1 MDIRNI
7 PYDAIVL
14 RFFETG
20 RLDGR
25 LEGRVHCKTC
35 PYAILAQAVQ
45 GRYEIQC
52 GPDRYES
59 LAQGEAFLV
68 QALQPLR
75 IVHHGDPREG
85 GRMRARWIHIQFT
98 LFDTIDILSMLEMPL
113 RLPAKQCEPFA
124 EIMSALSRIQECPPF
139 VRLARKQELAF
150 RTLTLLCELAPLRAG
165 VGDLLMQR
173 HRLQPAI
180 SHMREHMAD
189 KLTVTKLARLA
200 HLSVPHFHALFR
212 KCLRNSPMQHLKHL
226 RLEKA
231 ARLLTGSDTQ
241 LADIA
246 EATGFCNEFH
256 LSREFRRVF
265 GKPPGRWRAD
275 PDRAL
280 P

>member
-75 IVHHGDPREG
+75 IVHHGDPREH
-85 GRMRARWIHIQFT
+85 AR
-98 LFDTIDILSMLEMPL
+98 LEG
-113 RLPAKQCEPFA
+113 
-124 EIMSALSRIQECPPF
+124 S
-139 VRLARKQELAF
+139 V
-150 RTLTLLCELAPLRAG
+150 G
-165 VGDLLMQR
+165 VGDQEP
-173 HRLQPAI
+173 RL
-180 SHMREHMAD
+180 
-189 KLTVTKLARLA
+189 
-200 HLSVPHFHALFR
+200 
-212 KCLRNSPMQHLKHL
+212 
-226 RLEKA
+226 
-231 ARLLTGSDTQ
+231 
-241 LADIA
+241 
-246 EATGFCNEFH
+246 
-256 LSREFRRVF
+256 
-265 GKPPGRWRAD
+265 
-275 PDRAL
+275 DRARGGVHHRVQQIHPAGEL
-280 P
+280 ASGPGGDGD